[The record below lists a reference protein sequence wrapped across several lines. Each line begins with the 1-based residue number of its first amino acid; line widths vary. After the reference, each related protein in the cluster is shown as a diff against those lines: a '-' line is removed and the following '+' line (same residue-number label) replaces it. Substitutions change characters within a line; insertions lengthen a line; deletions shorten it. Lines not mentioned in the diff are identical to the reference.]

1 MRKLFIATGASRT
14 AVLWKNTAITWDELK
29 ERLRTTCRTT
39 ETQGEYANMTKAQQ
53 DAIKDVGGFVGGK
66 LRSGRR
72 KADHVDCRDIL
83 TLDADFAAEDFCDQL
98 DIFLSCA
105 WCVYSTHKH
114 TPEKPRLRLLIP
126 LDRSV
131 SAEEYEAISRKVAEE
146 IGFDQFDDTTY
157 QAHRLRVAN
166 FGQDTEKEG
175 KPAEKAG
182 RSHNEKRDR
191 RGFLPYI
198 YRGGGNGTLSSGRI
212 YCLCCGGEIHLRRRQ
227 HCSRGNR
234 I

>member
-1 MRKLFIATGASRT
+1 MRKLYIAAGASRT
-14 AVLWKNTAITWDELK
+14 AVLWKNTAITWEELK

-66 LRSGRR
+66 LRNGRR
-72 KADHVDCRDIL
+72 KVDHVDCRDIL

-146 IGFDQFDDTTY
+146 IGIDQFDDTTY
-157 QAHRLRVAN
+157 QAHRLMFWPSMSQNAEYVYKTVEGAFLSADAEIGRASCRERV
-166 FGQDTEKEG
+166 
-175 KPAEKAG
+175 
-182 RSHNEKRDR
+182 
-191 RGFLPYI
+191 
-198 YRGGGNGTLSSGRI
+198 
-212 YCLCCGGEIHLRRRQ
+212 
-227 HCSRGNR
+227 
-234 I
+234 

>member
-1 MRKLFIATGASRT
+1 MRKLYIAAGASRT
-14 AVLWKNTAITWDELK
+14 AVLWKNTAITWEELK
-29 ERLRTTCRTT
+29 ERLQTTCRTT

-66 LRSGRR
+66 LRNGRR
-72 KADHVDCRDIL
+72 KVDHVDCRDIL

-131 SAEEYEAISRKVAEE
+131 SAR
-146 IGFDQFDDTTY
+146 QFPV
-157 QAHRLRVAN
+157 R
-166 FGQDTEKEG
+166 
-175 KPAEKAG
+175 
-182 RSHNEKRDR
+182 
-191 RGFLPYI
+191 
-198 YRGGGNGTLSSGRI
+198 
-212 YCLCCGGEIHLRRRQ
+212 
-227 HCSRGNR
+227 
-234 I
+234 